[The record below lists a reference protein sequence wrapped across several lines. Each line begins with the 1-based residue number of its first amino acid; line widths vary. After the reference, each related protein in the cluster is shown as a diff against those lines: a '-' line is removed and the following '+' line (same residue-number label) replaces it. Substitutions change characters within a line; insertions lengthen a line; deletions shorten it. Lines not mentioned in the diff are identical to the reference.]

1 MAVRKISK
9 AVGLTQAV
17 IGGSAIVFAFLLFY
31 NVLGLQEII
40 GASETRIGLYLW
52 VLIIFGLL
60 STISGLLL
68 FYEQ

>member
-17 IGGSAIVFAFLLFY
+17 IGGSAIVFAFFLFY

-60 STISGLLL
+60 SIISGLLL